1 MRAVWTPSGIMPAGD
16 RASACPLPPYSF
28 KNVALNQLQL
38 SAEVQQKIYLTNAQK
53 LLKLK
58 IA

>member
-1 MRAVWTPSGIMPAGD
+1 MPAGD